1 MTFQAELQKVDQVRI
16 CLTTNPDLISAQ
28 ALGLRKIIEVIKE
41 GEMERRKHCQAT
53 RSRRK
58 WVRTLLLII
67 YQHLGVEVL
76 FLCSIALSITRLS
89 ETRNDENT
97 FISKLG
103 HWRRTARITR
113 GICNLA
119 KQHFAPYHEVLSQPA
134 IPRTGVYIKQT
145 RQGLDFENNTVN
157 RVCPNST
164 ALGPGVV
171 PSYHGVRYLTPTTE
185 KDVAGVDD
193 IDDSGGSDKE
203 LAESPEGLQAANTGP
218 ASSTE
223 VEDGKGRS

>member
-1 MTFQAELQKVDQVRI
+1 MKMQRALALIGHARHGI
-16 CLTTNPDLISAQ
+16 TTSGNM

-119 KQHFAPYHEVLSQPA
+119 KQHFAPYHEVLSQPGTTISA
-134 IPRTGVYIKQT
+134 I
-145 RQGLDFENNTVN
+145 
-157 RVCPNST
+157 
-164 ALGPGVV
+164 ALQD
-171 PSYHGVRYLTPTTE
+171 SCLC
-185 KDVAGVDD
+185 DV
-193 IDDSGGSDKE
+193 
-203 LAESPEGLQAANTGP
+203 
-218 ASSTE
+218 
-223 VEDGKGRS
+223 